1 MGEEGRCCELGL
13 QGSLI
18 LFKLQTVSEM
28 ALPRAPGTQDRMC
41 LTCLRLATRW
51 YPSSLSG
58 DIGLADGF
66 LGGFLIRL
74 WALYS
79 YHVWWET
86 ELGRIKG
93 TQGLMWPGSCFRQA
107 SHLWPALVAHRP
119 GEAMAAIQAGQPAW
133 DN

>member
-28 ALPRAPGTQDRMC
+28 ALPRAPGTQDGMC

-79 YHVWWET
+79 YMCGGRRSLA
-86 ELGRIKG
+86 ELK
-93 TQGLMWPGSCFRQA
+93 
-107 SHLWPALVAHRP
+107 AHRV
-119 GEAMAAIQAGQPAW
+119 
-133 DN
+133 